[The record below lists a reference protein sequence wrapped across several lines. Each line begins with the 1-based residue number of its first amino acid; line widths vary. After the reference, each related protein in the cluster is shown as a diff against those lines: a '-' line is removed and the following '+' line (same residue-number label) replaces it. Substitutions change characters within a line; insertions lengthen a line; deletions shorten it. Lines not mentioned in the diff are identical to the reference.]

1 LARTTPGDDYSQL
14 YGEARAVRLSAVPL
28 SLTEAFGLAVREVRI
43 ARGLSQDDAADAA
56 QVDRTTFGQVERA
69 VKSPTLR
76 TVEKMA
82 AGLGIR
88 PVDLM
93 LRAQAIL
100 DESR

>member
-1 LARTTPGDDYSQL
+1 VS
-14 YGEARAVRLSAVPL
+14 L
-28 SLTEAFGLAVREVRI
+28 SLSQAFGLAVREVRI
-43 ARGLSQDDAADAA
+43 ARGLTQDEAADAA

-76 TVEKMA
+76 TVEKVA
-82 AGLGIR
+82 DALGLR